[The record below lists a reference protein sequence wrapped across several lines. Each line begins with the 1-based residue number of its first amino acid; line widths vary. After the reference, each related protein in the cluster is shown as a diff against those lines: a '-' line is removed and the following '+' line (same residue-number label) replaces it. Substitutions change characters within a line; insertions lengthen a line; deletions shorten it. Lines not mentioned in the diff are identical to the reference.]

1 MEGILKKIYIVDDEK
16 RIRDLIQMYLKK
28 EQYDTETFS
37 NARDALERFREEEPD
52 LLVLDIMM
60 QDMDGLD
67 LCREIRKVSEVP
79 IIFVSARGEELDRI
93 LGLELG
99 ADDYIA
105 KPFSPRELVV
115 RIKTI
120 LKRISAEDGGNKF
133 QENVLKVGTFEL
145 LLDRRSAKSDGKDV
159 PLTGKEYELLEVLM
173 KNINMP
179 LSREE
184 IVEAMWGVDYE
195 GYDRNVDDTVK
206 RLRKKLKDVGAKINV
221 KTVWG
226 FGYRLDDE

>member
-1 MEGILKKIYIVDDEK
+1 MKKIYVLDDEK
-16 RIRDLIQMYLKK
+16 RIRDLVKMYLEK
-28 EQYDTETFS
+28 EHYDTEVFS
-37 NARDALERFREEEPD
+37 NSESALKRFKEEEPD
-52 LLVLDIMM
+52 LFVLDIMM
-60 QDMDGLD
+60 EGMDGLD
-67 LCREIRKVSEVP
+67 LCREIRKSSEVP

-105 KPFSPRELVV
+105 KPFSPRELVA

-120 LKRISAEDGGNKF
+120 LKRTVKEPDSIGNEDKIKVNSLELFLNK
-133 QENVLKVGTFEL
+133 
-145 LLDRRSAKSDGKDV
+145 RSCEYNGKDIA
-159 PLTGKEYELLEVLM
+159 LTGKEYELLEVLM
-173 KNINMP
+173 KNLNVNM
-179 LSREE
+179 SRQEI
-184 IVEAMWGVDYE
+184 IVEIWGEEYD

-206 RLRKKLKDVGAKINV
+206 RLRKKLSEAGADVNI

>member
-1 MEGILKKIYIVDDEK
+1 MKRIYVVDDEK
-16 RIRDLIQMYLKK
+16 RIRDLVKMYLEK
-28 EQYDTETFS
+28 EQYETETFS
-37 NARDALERFREEEPD
+37 NSEDALERFKKEEPD

-60 QDMDGLD
+60 DGMDGFD
-67 LCREIRKVSEVP
+67 LCREIRKTSEVP

-99 ADDYIA
+99 ADDYIT
-105 KPFSPRELVV
+105 KPFSPRELVA

-120 LKRISAEDGGNKF
+120 LKRTSKEPNVTKDDK
-133 QENVLKVGTFEL
+133 VLKANSL
-145 LLDRRSAKSDGKDV
+145 LLYRDKRAAEYNGKDLD
-159 PLTGKEYELLEVLM
+159 LTRKEYELLEVLM
-173 KNINMP
+173 KNINVNM
-179 LSREE
+179 SREE
-184 IVEAMWGVDYE
+184 IVQEIWGDDYE

-206 RLRKKLKDVGAKINV
+206 RLRKKLSDAGTNVKV